1 MKRIRRRDGSISLWK
16 QVAVN
21 WRMYVLL
28 APFMIFFF
36 LFTVWPVLASLA
48 VSFTEYN
55 VLEAPRFVGLDNYRR
70 LFLED
75 SIFIKALG
83 NTIVFA
89 VITGPLGFMISFFVS
104 WVINDM
110 RPLVKAVLTFI
121 FYVPSISGTV

>member
-1 MKRIRRRDGSISLWK
+1 MKRIGRRDGSMPLWK
-16 QVAVN
+16 QVTVN

-55 VLEAPRFVGLDNYRR
+55 VLEVPRFVGLNNFRR

-89 VITGPLGFMISFFVS
+89 VITGPLGFLISFLCPGS
-104 WVINDM
+104 STI
-110 RPLVKAVLTFI
+110 
-121 FYVPSISGTV
+121 